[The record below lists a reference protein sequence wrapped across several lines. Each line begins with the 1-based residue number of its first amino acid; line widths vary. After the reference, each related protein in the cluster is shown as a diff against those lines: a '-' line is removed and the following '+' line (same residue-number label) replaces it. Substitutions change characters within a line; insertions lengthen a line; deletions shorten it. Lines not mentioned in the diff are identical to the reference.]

1 NKLDR
6 KMLFDFLDYY
16 IFGLEKILSFTSPI
30 SSSSSS
36 SSSIEDL
43 PLDMKEYSIAKAAM
57 EIYMKYLKKTKNIEI
72 KIPRSPRAKTNQTLS
87 FIPQDL
93 KETDELIVSM
103 LLNKELK

>member
-1 NKLDR
+1 
-6 KMLFDFLDYY
+6 
-16 IFGLEKILSFTSPI
+16 
-30 SSSSSS
+30 SSS

-72 KIPRSPRAKTNQTLS
+72 KIPRFPRAKTNQTLS